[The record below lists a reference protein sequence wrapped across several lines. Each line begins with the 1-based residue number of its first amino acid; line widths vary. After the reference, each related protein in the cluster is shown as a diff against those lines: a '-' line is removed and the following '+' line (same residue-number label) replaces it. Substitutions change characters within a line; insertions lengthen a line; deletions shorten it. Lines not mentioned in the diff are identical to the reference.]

1 MFGKGNDVVGRIT
14 FDNTGPS
21 VAFVRDKKPVF
32 VEFEGALAVAGE
44 DGKLEFTPRGKISIN
59 VANIGGYYDH
69 TILLFGNKVRVM
81 ETAAQIGLKIME
93 AGK

>member
-1 MFGKGNDVVGRIT
+1 MFGKKVETPERMPTEILTVPD
-14 FDNTGPS
+14 P
-21 VAFVRDKKPVF
+21 AVF

-81 ETAAQIGLKIME
+81 ETAAQIGLKLME